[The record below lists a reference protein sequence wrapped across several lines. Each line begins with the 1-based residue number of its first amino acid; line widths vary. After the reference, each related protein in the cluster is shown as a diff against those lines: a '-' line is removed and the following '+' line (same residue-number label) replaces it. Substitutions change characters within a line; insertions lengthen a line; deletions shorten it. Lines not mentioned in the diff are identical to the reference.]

1 VCEECGERT
10 VLGEP
15 LSVWCSQSTH
25 FGCECGRKLSLADRL
40 DRKRVGGAGDA
51 TSARSADLAVP
62 TSPPLKL

>member
-25 FGCECGRKLSLADRL
+25 FGCECGRELTTLADRL
-40 DRKRVGGAGDA
+40 DRKRVGGVGDT
-51 TSARSADLAVP
+51 TSARGGDLAVP
-62 TSPPLKL
+62 PSPL